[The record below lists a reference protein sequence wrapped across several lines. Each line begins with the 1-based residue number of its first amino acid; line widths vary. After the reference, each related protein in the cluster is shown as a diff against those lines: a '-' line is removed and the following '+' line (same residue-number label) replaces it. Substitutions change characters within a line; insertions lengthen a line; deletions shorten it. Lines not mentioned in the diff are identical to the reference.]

1 VCLLP
6 SAPDGAPRIDIAVI
20 LMISGS
26 RVMDITGEGSIQGSM
41 IKKKGS
47 DNSPNPF
54 IFLVELGRDRTD
66 DPLNAIQALSQ
77 LSYNPMMV
85 YFWDLCAH

>member
-1 VCLLP
+1 
-6 SAPDGAPRIDIAVI
+6 
-20 LMISGS
+20 
-26 RVMDITGEGSIQGSM
+26 M